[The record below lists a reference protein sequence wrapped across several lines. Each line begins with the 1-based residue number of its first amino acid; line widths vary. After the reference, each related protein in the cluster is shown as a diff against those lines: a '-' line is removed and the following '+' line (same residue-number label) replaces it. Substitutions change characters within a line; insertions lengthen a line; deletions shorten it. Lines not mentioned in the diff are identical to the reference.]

1 MLSIPSNFDEGKVG
15 RSLTRFSL
23 SLSFFLFLFLAGEGE
38 GESVARSSRIFTRT
52 MDACRDLY
60 LWDELVPVLERCV
73 VSKRAF
79 LGRETVKGSGHESL
93 CTVFNFGNL
102 TFNQFQRW
110 KE

>member
-1 MLSIPSNFDEGKVG
+1 
-15 RSLTRFSL
+15 
-23 SLSFFLFLFLAGEGE
+23 
-38 GESVARSSRIFTRT
+38 

-102 TFNQFQRW
+102 TFNQFQRS
-110 KE
+110 KEIENYLFIYLFLFYVARIL